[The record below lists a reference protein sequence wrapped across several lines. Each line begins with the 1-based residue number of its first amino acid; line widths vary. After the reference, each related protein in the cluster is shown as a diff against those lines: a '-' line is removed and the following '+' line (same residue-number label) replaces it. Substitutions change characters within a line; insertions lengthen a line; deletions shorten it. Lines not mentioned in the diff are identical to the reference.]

1 MKKSL
6 FAVSLLLFLNVEIVQ
21 AKSVCTLVSY
31 ISNGI
36 LIKEEGDCDER
47 MTPASTFKLALSLMG
62 FDSGYL
68 VDEETPA
75 LPFYEGYAA
84 TLESHKKTSTPRYWM
99 ANSVVWFSQRFTEW
113 LGKDRFQH
121 YVDAFQY
128 GNQDLSGDPDK
139 NNGLTQAWLSS
150 SLKISPREQVNFLER
165 LVKRQLPVSTHAFDV
180 TERISLVTMLDNGW
194 EVHGKTGSG
203 RINTGASTQAEI
215 GWFIGW
221 AKKGNHVVSFAHN
234 IQDEKKEAVYAGPRA
249 KAEFL
254 ELLPS
259 ILTNLN

>member
-1 MKKSL
+1 MKKCL
-6 FAVSLLLFLNVEIVQ
+6 FAVSLLWFLNAEIVQ
-21 AKSVCTLVSY
+21 AKSVCILVSDTT
-31 ISNGI
+31 IGT
-36 LIKEEGDCDER
+36 LIKENGDCNKR

-62 FDSGYL
+62 FDSSYL
-68 VDEETPA
+68 VNEEVPA
-75 LPFYEGYAA
+75 LPFYDGYVAV
-84 TLESHKKTSTPRYWM
+84 LESHKKTSTPRYWM

-128 GNQDLSGDPDK
+128 GNQDLSGDADK
-139 NNGLTQAWLSS
+139 NNGLTKAWLSS
-150 SLKISPREQVNFLER
+150 SLKISPREQVYFLER
-165 LVKRQLPVSTHAFDV
+165 LVNRQLPVSTHAFDV
-180 TERISLVTMLDNGW
+180 TERISLVTTLANGW
-194 EVHGKTGSG
+194 DVHGKTGSG
-203 RINTGASTQAEI
+203 RVNTDEGTQAEV

-234 IQDEKKEAVYAGPRA
+234 IQDEKKEASYAGPRA

-259 ILTNLN
+259 ILTNLK